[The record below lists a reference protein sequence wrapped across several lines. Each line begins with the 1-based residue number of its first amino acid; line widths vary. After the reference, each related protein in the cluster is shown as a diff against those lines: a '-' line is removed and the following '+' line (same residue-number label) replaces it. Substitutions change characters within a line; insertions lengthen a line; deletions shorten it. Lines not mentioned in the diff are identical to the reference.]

1 MARDRS
7 SLRAGS
13 FGRGGGERE
22 NKAGKKVGGER
33 ENEPARKPLYSEI
46 NPEPISANRKKKA
59 CLVMLAVCLF
69 SFRDEA
75 KILHVAKCKKRNQP
89 LQNFISLKKTVN
101 EYCRFCKKSL
111 YVFYG
116 E

>member
-13 FGRGGGERE
+13 FGGGGGRE

-46 NPEPISANRKKKA
+46 NPEPISANRK
-59 CLVMLAVCLF
+59 
-69 SFRDEA
+69 
-75 KILHVAKCKKRNQP
+75 
-89 LQNFISLKKTVN
+89 
-101 EYCRFCKKSL
+101 
-111 YVFYG
+111 
-116 E
+116 